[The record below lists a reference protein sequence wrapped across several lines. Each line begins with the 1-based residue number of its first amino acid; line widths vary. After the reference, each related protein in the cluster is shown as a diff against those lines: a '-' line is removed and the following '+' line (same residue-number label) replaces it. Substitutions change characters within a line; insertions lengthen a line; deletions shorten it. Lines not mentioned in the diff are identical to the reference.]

1 MVSTKEHEFIPAFS
15 DHWLVVTLNLGHRF
29 PDSPKEGHWCRMPP
43 TAGFKVETLV

>member
-15 DHWLVVTLNLGHRF
+15 DHWLVVTLNLGF